1 MPAKISYSK
10 APSKKFL
17 SALKELRGKRCI
29 ITFHSLADL
38 DACASALALAQHMG
52 KKCVIAMQ
60 DRINSQSR
68 VVLGEDAKEFS
79 NFGQAVKKFP
89 KAPII
94 LLDCN
99 DKTLLPQMQDKRV
112 HILID
117 HHAKGEGSVSAK
129 FEWVNPEFSSCAQ
142 MISSLLKKPGAMQAK
157 ILILGIL
164 ADSANLASADPD
176 AFLQI
181 ARLLE
186 IYGEDFERLQGTL
199 HSPRPAEGRMA
210 VLEGLRNI
218 SFARKGDIICAIA
231 QVGSYE
237 SHVADAFIRAG
248 ADGAFVGSASKNS
261 AKISARIGGRIEPHL
276 NLPALMEEVGKIIGG
291 SGGGHPL
298 AAGAS
303 GKIAQNIE
311 KALLIAQK
319 KFFEH
324 TAPRIRITPK
334 TSGKNLSQPS

>member
-1 MPAKISYSK
+1 MGLRKIDYSK
-10 APSKKFL
+10 VPSKKFL
-17 SALKELRGKRCI
+17 AALKALRGKRCI

-52 KKCVIAMQ
+52 KKCIIAMQ
-60 DRINSQSR
+60 DRINSQSKR
-68 VVLGEDAKEFS
+68 VLGEDAAKFFEF
-79 NFGQAVKKFP
+79 GRAIKKFP
-89 KAPII
+89 EAQII

-99 DKTLLPQMQDKRV
+99 DKMLLPKMQSQKV

-117 HHAKGEGSVSAK
+117 HHAKSANCINAK
-129 FEWVNPEFSSCAQ
+129 YEWVNPEFSSCSQ
-142 MISSLLKKPGAMQAK
+142 MVSSLLKSADAKQAK

-164 ADSANLASADPD
+164 ADSANLLSADSD
-176 AFLQI
+176 AFFQI

-186 IYGEDFERLQGTL
+186 ICGEDFERLQSLL
-199 HSPRPAEGRMA
+199 HAPRPAEGRVA

-218 SFARKGDIICAIA
+218 SFAKKGDVVCAIA
-231 QVGSYE
+231 QVCSCE

-248 ADGAFVGSASKNS
+248 ADGAFVGSGSKNS
-261 AKISARIGGRIEPHL
+261 AKISARIRGRMEAHI
-276 NLPALMEEVGKIIGG
+276 NLPALMDEVGKIIDG

-303 GKIAQNIE
+303 GKNAQKLE
-311 KALLIAQK
+311 EALNFAQK

-324 TAPRIRITPK
+324 TAPRIRITP
-334 TSGKNLSQPS
+334 